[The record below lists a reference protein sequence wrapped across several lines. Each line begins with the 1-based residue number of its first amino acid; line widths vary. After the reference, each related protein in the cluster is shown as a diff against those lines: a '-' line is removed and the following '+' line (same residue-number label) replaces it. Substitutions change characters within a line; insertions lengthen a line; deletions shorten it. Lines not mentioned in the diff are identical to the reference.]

1 MRVNN
6 YCHLSGPPIFDCLR
20 PSWRERRIIKQNN
33 DKCHHY
39 PPHAVHILGALW
51 AYKNNRKERS
61 VTMWK
66 IIQGSRSH
74 HKYTIGRMNE
84 LFRRKRALTP
94 ITYMNKRHKF
104 KKTRWKYKKIKRPGK
119 ASQIPIKLE

>member
-1 MRVNN
+1 M
-6 YCHLSGPPIFDCLR
+6 PPL
-20 PSWRERRIIKQNN
+20 
-33 DKCHHY
+33 

-84 LFRRKRALTP
+84 LFRWKRALTP
-94 ITYMNKRHKF
+94 ISSIELKTKIKKKEQEARESFANPD
-104 KKTRWKYKKIKRPGK
+104 KTRTTNSFISFIFVSPLFYGK
-119 ASQIPIKLE
+119 